1 MAMKHTSGS
10 TVAGV
15 FTNPESA
22 RFAIRELKTAGFAES
37 EIGIAGSATS
47 DYDWNA
53 PIEDTDETYA
63 AEGALTGV
71 AAGAG
76 VGALWGLGIIAGA
89 LPAIGP
95 AIAGGTLAAI
105 LSSAAAGAATAGLAG
120 ALIGMGM
127 SREEAEF
134 YEGEL
139 RSGRTVV
146 TVHAGGRAAEASQI
160 LQRFG
165 GYDVT
170 TRGPTTHQTLDVP
183 VRRHESLE
191 DDEQIIS
198 GAMNP
203 APKADRTP
211 RCEEDLPPMPPLM

>member
-1 MAMKHTSGS
+1 MAMKHNAGS
-10 TVAGV
+10 TVVGV

-22 RFAIRELKTAGFAES
+22 RYAIRELKTSGFTESDIGLAGV
-37 EIGIAGSATS
+37 ATS
-47 DYDWNA
+47 DYDWNTSA
-53 PIEDTDETYA
+53 ENVDESYA
-63 AEGALTGV
+63 AEGTLTGV

-76 VGALWGLGIIAGA
+76 VGALWGLGILAGA

-127 SREEAEF
+127 SREEAEY

-146 TVHAGGRAAEASQI
+146 TVHTRGRAAEATQI

-165 GYDVT
+165 GYDIA
-170 TRGPTTHQTLDVP
+170 TRGTPHQTMDVP
-183 VRRHESLE
+183 VSRAEVL
-191 DDEQIIS
+191 DDEDVIS

-203 APKADRTP
+203 APNPARTP
-211 RCEEDLPPMPPLM
+211 RREDTPPLPPL